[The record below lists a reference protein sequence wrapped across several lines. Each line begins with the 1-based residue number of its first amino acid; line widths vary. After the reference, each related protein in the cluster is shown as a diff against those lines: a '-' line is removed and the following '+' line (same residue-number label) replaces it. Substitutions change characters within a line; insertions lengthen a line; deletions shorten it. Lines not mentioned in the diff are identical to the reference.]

1 MRLVVQAA
9 LLALWLAAAASGQE
23 VRKAADWE
31 KMYQD
36 ASAQLR
42 AAQDRKSEL
51 SAENTRLSAKIAQL
65 QQNLQAAQ
73 AEADSLAK
81 QLQALDTQS
90 AILRAFHAGWY
101 AFLRIDPVVSFKW
114 QRFWGNTLPSWADNQ
129 PLVVDLNWPLPPQ

>member
-1 MRLVVQAA
+1 MRVVVQAA
-9 LLALWLAAAASGQE
+9 LLALWLAATASGQE

-51 SAENTRLSAKIAQL
+51 SAENTRLAAKVAQL

-73 AEADSLAK
+73 GEADSLSK
-81 QLQALDTQS
+81 QVQALDSES
-90 AILRAFHAGWY
+90 AVLRAFHTGWY
-101 AFLRIDPVVSFKW
+101 AFLRIDPIVSFKW
-114 QRFWGNTLPSWADNQ
+114 QRFWGDSLPSWPDNQ
-129 PLVVDLNWPLPPQ
+129 PVVVDLNWPLPQQ